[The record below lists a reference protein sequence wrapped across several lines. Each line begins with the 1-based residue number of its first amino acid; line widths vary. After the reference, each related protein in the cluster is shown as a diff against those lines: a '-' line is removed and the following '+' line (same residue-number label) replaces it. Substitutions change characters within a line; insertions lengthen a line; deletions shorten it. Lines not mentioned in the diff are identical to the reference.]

1 MTMKHELDIREL
13 GNTDKEEVV
22 EMTSDIWDGRDYI
35 PDYFDRW
42 VEDGGFICGTV
53 DSEIVA
59 LAKHTWHS
67 DDVLWL
73 EGLRV
78 HPEHREKGYGRSMI
92 EGQVD
97 YIDEHLD
104 YRVARFL
111 TSDDNTPVKKVV
123 EDIGFK
129 LKQRY
134 DYVRLDDEDIEE
146 MDPPSEREIERVQ
159 VEKEVDDVADMVLSS
174 KELKDNK
181 GLYMEHWTAYPMDE
195 DLIRDRVKNGY
206 CYSVRD
212 EDSGEIE
219 ALMFMQ
225 VHDIYESLSV
235 TFACGSHEGMKEL
248 FRYGL
253 KHCLKEGYERLRL
266 KSASEKV
273 IEAAKEV
280 GLSHSHH
287 HSYTLVYEYEKDQ

>member
-1 MTMKHELDIREL
+1 MSMTPKLEIREL
-13 GNTDKEEVV
+13 KKSDKEEVV

-53 DSEIVA
+53 DGEIVA

-78 HPEHREKGYGRSMI
+78 HPDHREKGYGHAMI

-97 YIDEHLD
+97 YINEHLD

-123 EDIGFK
+123 EDIGFE

-134 DYVRLDDEDIEE
+134 DYVRLDDEDLEEVEPPLERGIEK
-146 MDPPSEREIERVQ
+146 VQ
-159 VEKEVDDVADMVLSS
+159 VEKEADDVVDMALSS

-181 GLYMEHWTAYPMDE
+181 ALYLEHWTAYPMNE
-195 DLIRDRVKNGY
+195 GLIRDRVKNGY

-235 TFACGSHEGMKEL
+235 TFACGSHEGLREL
-248 FRYGL
+248 FCYGL
-253 KHCLKEGYERLRL
+253 NYCLEEGYERLRL
-266 KSASEKV
+266 KSASDNV
-273 IEAAKEV
+273 IEAAKEE
-280 GLSHSHH
+280 GFSHSDH
-287 HSYTLVYEYEKDQ
+287 HSCTLVYEYKKDQ

>member
-1 MTMKHELDIREL
+1 MTPELEIREL
-13 GNTDKEEVV
+13 DKTDKEEVV

-42 VEDGGFICGTV
+42 IEDGGFICGTV
-53 DSEIVA
+53 DDEIVA

-67 DDVLWL
+67 DDILWL

-78 HPEHREKGYGRSMI
+78 HPDHREKGYGRSMI

-123 EDIGFK
+123 EDIGFG
-129 LKQRY
+129 LKQKY
-134 DYVRLDDEDIEE
+134 DYVRIDDEDLEE
-146 MDPPSEREIERVQ
+146 MDPPSDDEVERVQ
-159 VEKEVDDVADMVLSS
+159 IEKQADEVIDKVLSS
-174 KELKDNK
+174 KELEDNV
-181 GLYMEHWTAYPMDE
+181 GLYMEHWTAYPVEE
-195 DLIRDRVKNGY
+195 DLIQDRVENGH
-206 CYSVRD
+206 CYSVKE
-212 EDSGEIE
+212 EDTGKIE

-235 TFACGSHEGMKEL
+235 TFACGTHEGMKEL

-253 KHCLKEGYERLRL
+253 KYCLEEGYERLRL
-266 KSASEKV
+266 KSASDNV

-280 GLSHSHH
+280 GFSYSDHH
-287 HSYTLVYEYEKDQ
+287 NCTLVYEYDKE

>member
-1 MTMKHELDIREL
+1 MEPELDIREL
-13 GNTDKEEVV
+13 ENSDKEEVV
-22 EMTSDIWDGRDYI
+22 DMTSDIWDGRDYI

-42 VEDGGFICGTV
+42 LEDGGFICGTV
-53 DSEIVA
+53 DGDIVA
-59 LAKHTWHS
+59 LAKQTWHS

-78 HPEHREKGYGRSMI
+78 HPEHRKKGYGRVMI
-92 EGQVD
+92 KGQVE
-97 YIDEHLD
+97 YINEHLD

-111 TSDDNTPVKKVV
+111 TSNDNTPVKKVV

-129 LKQRY
+129 LKQSY

-146 MDPPSEREIERVQ
+146 MDPPSEIERVQ
-159 VEKEVDDVADMVLSS
+159 VEKEADDVVDIVLSS

-212 EDSGEIE
+212 EDSGAIE
-219 ALMFMQ
+219 ALIFMQ
-225 VHDIYESLSV
+225 VHDIYDSLGV
-235 TFACGSHEGMKEL
+235 TFACGSQEGMKEL
-248 FRYGL
+248 FRYGVY
-253 KHCLKEGYERLRL
+253 HCIKEGYDRLRL
-266 KSASEKV
+266 KSASDKV
-273 IEAAKEV
+273 IEAAKEE
-280 GLSHSHH
+280 GLSHSNH
-287 HSYTLVYEYEKDQ
+287 HSCTLVYEYENDQ

>member
-1 MTMKHELDIREL
+1 MTSEELEIREL
-13 GNTDKEEVV
+13 EKSDKEEVV
-22 EMTSDIWDGRDYI
+22 EMTSGIWDGRDYI

-42 VEDGGFICGTV
+42 VKDGGFICGMI
-53 DSEIVA
+53 DDEIVA

-67 DDVLWL
+67 DDILWL

-78 HPEHREKGYGRSMI
+78 HPDHREEGYGRAMI
-92 EGQVD
+92 EGQVN
-97 YIDEHLD
+97 YINEHLD

-111 TSDDNTPVKKVV
+111 TSNDNTPVKKVV
-123 EDIGFK
+123 EDIGFE
-129 LKQRY
+129 LKQKY
-134 DYVRLDDEDIEE
+134 DYVRLDDEDLEEIE
-146 MDPPSEREIERVQ
+146 PPSKSEIDRVQ
-159 VEKEVDDVADMVLSS
+159 VEKKTDEVVDMVLSS
-174 KELKDNK
+174 NELKDNK

-195 DLIRDRVKNGY
+195 SLIRDRVKDGY

-212 EDSGEIE
+212 GDEIE

-253 KHCLKEGYERLRL
+253 KHSLEEGYERLRL
-266 KSASEKV
+266 KSASDNV

-280 GLSHSHH
+280 GLSHSDH
-287 HSYTLVYEYEKDQ
+287 HSCTLVYEYESD

>member
-1 MTMKHELDIREL
+1 MTMEPELDIREL
-13 GNTDKEEVV
+13 ENSDKEEVV

-42 VEDGGFICGTV
+42 LKDGGFICGTV
-53 DSEIVA
+53 DGEIVA

-67 DDVLWL
+67 EDVLWL

-78 HPEHREKGYGRSMI
+78 HPEHRKKGFGRAMI
-92 EGQVD
+92 KGQVD
-97 YIDEHLD
+97 YINEHLD

-111 TSDDNTPVKKVV
+111 TSNDNTPVKKVV

-129 LKQRY
+129 LKQSY

-146 MDPPSEREIERVQ
+146 MDPPSEIERVQ
-159 VEKEVDDVADMVLSS
+159 VEKEADDVVDMVLSS

-195 DLIRDRVKNGY
+195 DLIRDRVKNGH
-206 CYSVRD
+206 CYTVRD
-212 EDSGEIE
+212 ENSGAIE

-225 VHDIYESLSV
+225 VHDIYESLGV
-235 TFACGSHEGMKEL
+235 TFACGSQEGMKEL
-248 FRYGL
+248 FRYGVN
-253 KHCLKEGYERLRL
+253 HCIKEGYDRLRL
-266 KSASEKV
+266 KSASYKV
-273 IEAAKEV
+273 IEAAKEE
-280 GLSHSHH
+280 GLSHSNH
-287 HSYTLVYEYEKDQ
+287 HSCTLVYEYENDQ

>member
-1 MTMKHELDIREL
+1 MTSEELEIREL
-13 GNTDKEEVV
+13 EKSDKEEVV
-22 EMTSDIWDGRDYI
+22 EMTSGIWDGRDYI

-42 VEDGGFICGTV
+42 VKDGGFICGMI
-53 DSEIVA
+53 DDEIVA

-67 DDVLWL
+67 DDILWL

-78 HPEHREKGYGRSMI
+78 HPDHREEGYGRAMI
-92 EGQVD
+92 EGQVN
-97 YIDEHLD
+97 YINEHLD

-111 TSDDNTPVKKVV
+111 TSNDNTPVKKVV
-123 EDIGFK
+123 EDIGFE
-129 LKQRY
+129 LKQKY
-134 DYVRLDDEDIEE
+134 DYVRLDDEDLEE
-146 MDPPSEREIERVQ
+146 MEPPSEGEIGRVQ
-159 VEKEVDDVADMVLSS
+159 VEKKANDVVDMVLSS
-174 KELKDNK
+174 NELKDNK

-195 DLIRDRVKNGY
+195 SLIRDRVKDGY

-212 EDSGEIE
+212 GDEIE

-253 KHCLKEGYERLRL
+253 KHSLEEGYERLRL
-266 KSASEKV
+266 KSASDNV

-280 GLSHSHH
+280 GLSHSDH
-287 HSYTLVYEYEKDQ
+287 HSCTLVYEYESD